1 MPTDQYEYNL
11 NIERI
16 SDRLLNSTVINN
28 VSMSCDEAGT
38 AVEIFSAQ
46 TIMLKICLN
55 VGIILYFFL
64 LLLCEH
70 IGRSEVTSP
79 FKTT

>member
-46 TIMLKICLN
+46 TIYVKNMSECWNNN
-55 VGIILYFFL
+55 VFL
-64 LLLCEH
+64 PFVIVRTHWEV
-70 IGRSEVTSP
+70 RSH
-79 FKTT
+79 FAF